1 MNTNITSPTTDKQ
14 NVHIQPI
21 HSTFWEFRADNA
33 LLLKMKT
40 FIDKN
45 KSMKTRLQQLSCYVP
60 FTVHKAHLLI
70 FNKNAAVSK
79 NTLFNGY
86 FVYMFLAK
94 WESSPAFTYQCTQ
107 YKGQSSPI
115 NIHLTRPLVTW
126 TLKIQD
132 KLK

>member
-1 MNTNITSPTTDKQ
+1 MSPTTDKQ

-70 FNKNAAVSK
+70 FNKMQLSAKIHFSMV
-79 NTLFNGY
+79 TLCTCF
-86 FVYMFLAK
+86 
-94 WESSPAFTYQCTQ
+94 WQSESHPQPLLISAHSTKDKVHQSTFT
-107 YKGQSSPI
+107 
-115 NIHLTRPLVTW
+115 
-126 TLKIQD
+126 
-132 KLK
+132 